1 MENRRLDI
9 VFRFRPTAESPDGQL
24 LQYLKRLGSTS
35 ISNEMVLKA
44 LRAFWLPDTYQN
56 CGSKKA
62 ELKRLAQN
70 TIFCLEEH
78 ANYLRH
84 CFGIERQ
91 APSLVQKYS
100 LNLEMSQ
107 EQGQEQ
113 LEDDDS
119 VDEVWHSEQRLDT
132 GGL

>member
-1 MENRRLDI
+1 MDNRRLDI
-9 VFRFRPTAESPDGQL
+9 VFRFRPTSESPDGRL
-24 LQYLKRLGSTS
+24 LHYLKNLGSTS

-44 LRAFWLPDTYQN
+44 LRAFWLPDTYMD

-70 TIFCLEEH
+70 TIFSLEEH
-78 ANYLRH
+78 VNYLRL

-91 APSLVQKYS
+91 PPSLVQGYS
-100 LNLEMSQ
+100 LNLGTAQ
-107 EQGQEQ
+107 ELGQEQ
-113 LEDDDS
+113 LEDDS
-119 VDEVWHSEQRLDT
+119 PVDDIWKSEQQLDT